1 MFIFFI
7 STFIASPNTN
17 GFHEF
22 KVSQNSPFELNLA
35 SNSAIFILNDIPGIN
50 THFTTTDPDGKSTE
64 VQMNTINSAIF
75 SNTNIKVTIE
85 DTSEFS
91 LTYWIIPQDY
101 CRGIAYS
108 LQSDYILTFSFQS
121 KNLKSDF
128 CIFTQTSANY
138 YQTKFK
144 YTMNSNSKINI
155 HDSKMTV
162 VSECGYDGKCDYD
175 ASEPYF
181 IRTIGAKNSSFS
193 GTMTYSVTR
202 PDLSNVDCSF
212 SPISH
217 FKDGVIKSTH
227 GFFSVQG
234 TKCYSAAEE
243 RLTNVTLI
251 SSLVFVAVLILIVLH
266 CSGFMNLKR
275 ILHCSDDKGRFNEL
289 KENPYANEIEITDKD
304 DIPDEILVED
314 TDVMLPKNE

>member
-1 MFIFFI
+1 M
-7 STFIASPNTN
+7 TTN
-17 GFHEF
+17 
-22 KVSQNSPFELNLA
+22 S
-35 SNSAIFILNDIPGIN
+35 
-50 THFTTTDPDGKSTE
+50 DGKSTE
-64 VQMNTINSAIF
+64 VHMNTINSAIF

-85 DTSEFS
+85 DTSEFL
-91 LTYWIIPQDY
+91 LTYWIIPTDY
-101 CRGIAYS
+101 CHSIAYS

-144 YTMNSNSKINI
+144 YVMSSSSSKINI
-155 HDSKMTV
+155 HDSKMKI

-181 IRTIGAKNSSFS
+181 IRTIEAKNSSFT

-212 SPISH
+212 YPISY
-217 FKDGVIKSTH
+217 FKDGVGKLPH

-243 RLTNVTLI
+243 RLTNVALI

-266 CSGFMNLKR
+266 CSGFINLKR

-289 KENPYANEIEITDKD
+289 KENPYANEIEITEKD
-304 DIPDEILVED
+304 EIPDEIQVEE